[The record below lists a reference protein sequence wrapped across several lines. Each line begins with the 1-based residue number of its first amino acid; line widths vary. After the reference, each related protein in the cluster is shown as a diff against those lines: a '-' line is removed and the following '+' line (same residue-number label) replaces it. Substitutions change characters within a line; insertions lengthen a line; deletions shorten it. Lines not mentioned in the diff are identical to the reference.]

1 MTTVQR
7 FIRLAALAAL
17 AGLVF
22 LVVPASAQTAP
33 PPGAVQV
40 KRPNLV
46 VSDMDRA
53 LKVYRDI
60 LGFTV
65 FANEASGPESY
76 SYPVFKF
83 PKEAK
88 LRMATLSTSTGVR
101 ILALTELTGA
111 PLPPKPVPHRDA
123 IVVEVRGLEQI
134 MGKVKA
140 EGLPIVP
147 PKSSKTPEGLT
158 FVEQAFED
166 HDGHLVV
173 LYEIRK
179 S

>member
-1 MTTVQR
+1 MSTTR
-7 FIRLAALAAL
+7 TLFRLAAPAAL
-17 AGLVF
+17 ASVLF
-22 LVVPASAQTAP
+22 TTLPASAQTPAA
-33 PPGAVQV
+33 PGAVQV

-53 LKVYRDI
+53 LRIYRDI

-83 PKEAK
+83 PRDAK
-88 LRMATLSTSTGVR
+88 LRMATLSTATGVR
-101 ILALTELTGA
+101 ILALTELKGA

-123 IVVEVRGLEQI
+123 IVIEVRGIEQI
-134 MGKVKA
+134 MEKVKA

-147 PKSSKTPEGLT
+147 PKPSKTPEGLT
-158 FVEQAFED
+158 FIEQAFED

-179 S
+179 D